1 MTTTDL
7 PDPSATRTSDASAA
21 TSEPVLLRVLR
32 VIALVET
39 VSFAILLGCSVLKRT
54 TSFNA
59 VPVMGPV
66 HGVLFLALVALVL
79 QQRDRLAW
87 SARKTLL
94 ALTLGSPFAHFF
106 VRSTR

>member
-7 PDPSATRTSDASAA
+7 PATTV
-21 TSEPVLLRVLR
+21 EPVLLRALR

-79 QQRDRLAW
+79 HQRRRLAW
-87 SARKTLL
+87 SAGKTLL

>member
-7 PDPSATRTSDASAA
+7 PDTAV
-21 TSEPVLLRVLR
+21 TSEPVALRALRV
-32 VIALVET
+32 VALVET
-39 VSFAILLGCSVLKRT
+39 VSFAILLVCSVLKRT
-54 TSFNA
+54 SSFNA

-66 HGVLFLALVALVL
+66 HGALFLALVALVL
-79 QQRDRLAW
+79 QQRERLAW
-87 SARKTLL
+87 SARKILL

>member
-7 PDPSATRTSDASAA
+7 ADTTV
-21 TSEPVLLRVLR
+21 EPVLLRALR
-32 VIALVET
+32 VVALVET
-39 VSFAILLGCSVLKRT
+39 VSFAVLLVCSVLKRT

-79 QQRDRLAW
+79 DQRRRLAW
-87 SARKTLL
+87 SAGRTLL
-94 ALTLGSPFAHFF
+94 ALTVGSPFAHFF

>member
-7 PDPSATRTSDASAA
+7 ADTTV
-21 TSEPVLLRVLR
+21 EPVLLRALR
-32 VIALVET
+32 VVALVET
-39 VSFAILLGCSVLKRT
+39 VSFAVLLVCSVLKRT

-79 QQRDRLAW
+79 DERRRLAW
-87 SARKTLL
+87 SAGRTLL
-94 ALTLGSPFAHFF
+94 ALTVGSPFAHFF